1 MKKLLIATGN
11 SHKTREI
18 REILGASFE
27 ISDLKD
33 HPDVPAAEE
42 TGTTF
47 KANASLKA
55 IEASLFFDGL
65 VLSDDSGIE
74 ADALDK
80 APGVYSAR
88 YAGTEGDDDANN
100 RKLLAELKRVEATD
114 AQRSGRFRCVM
125 VLAKRGEIIAVVD
138 GKVEGRIIDEE
149 RGGGGFGYDPM
160 FIPEGQ
166 TQTFG
171 ELPADIKNSMS
182 HRSRALAQV
191 ADFLADYKP

>member
-18 REILGASFE
+18 RAILDHSFE

-33 HPDVPAAEE
+33 HPEVPAAEE

-55 IEASLFFDGL
+55 IEASLCFDGL

-74 ADALDK
+74 ADALNK

-88 YAGTEGDDDANN
+88 YAGTDGGDAANN
-100 RKLLAELKRVEATD
+100 LKLLAELKRVSATGS
-114 AQRSGRFRCVM
+114 QRSGRFRCVM
-125 VLAKRGEIIAVVD
+125 VLAERGEVVAVFD
-138 GKVEGRIIDEE
+138 GKVEGIIIEEE
-149 RGGGGFGYDPM
+149 RGTGGFGYDPL
-160 FIPEGQ
+160 FVPEGQ

-171 ELPADIKNSMS
+171 ELPAAVKNTMS

-191 ADFLADYKP
+191 TEFLTKTR